1 MYRIYLD
8 NNLIY
13 DNHTPEL
20 SVSDA
25 ALELLQND
33 ISTFQF
39 TIYPS
44 NPYINKV
51 ERMISRANVYRDNKL
66 MFAGL
71 VCNDEVGFMNQRSC
85 KCKSDLYYLTRTVV
99 RVYEFSGS
107 VKDYFTMLIDE
118 HNAHSE
124 FKFTVGKVT
133 VTDPNDYI
141 TRSSSGYPTTWN
153 EINDKCIKMLGGY
166 ISLRYADGKTYID
179 YLADYEEVSPQTIEF
194 GKNLLEAKR
203 EASGLDIATVLI
215 PLGASYEVTTDNSS
229 DESSS
234 DDSADT
240 SATDTSATD
249 TTTESKR
256 VDITSVNDGK
266 NYIENADGIARY
278 GRIEKTNTWD
288 DVHEPSILLRKAKAY
303 LDDLIYHKMTIT
315 VSAVDL
321 ANISKIDSF
330 SMKQYI
336 HVISKPNG
344 IDDIYLPMKM
354 SINILDASQNK
365 IELSVATQTNEK
377 SEVSRTQ
384 SSGLVEQIITTENNT
399 KNNINKTV
407 EGYNTRINQQKDS
420 ISTEVARTKK
430 EMIDYTDN
438 SLNDYYTKDET
449 VSRISQEADRVNSL
463 ISKVQSALVGTVNRL
478 VELNRITAKT
488 KPSDDSVIKFENN
501 NLKLGYAR
509 DGAFELYKS
518 ENFTGLYNDSKTHS
532 LLAVVRTEDNSS
544 QSITIKAGNRTST
557 AKIDG
562 DYTRITI
569 DNISFDESKS
579 ISVSCSSGVYLCFDK
594 LRLIEADKY
603 VDIAEGITSL
613 TNSVTQTQGTIEFIS
628 SQLDT
633 LKSDIDGASE
643 TSERIKKYVIFNEDP
658 NDASLTLCTSRDA
671 SGKPTGFT
679 MKLTP
684 KALNFYQNYGDDEP
698 IAYLTNS
705 NLYITKAVVVQ
716 SFRIGH
722 HIWTATKTSS
732 GDDML
737 VLDYIGGNA

>member
-1 MYRIYLD
+1 MYRIYAD
-8 NNLIY
+8 GNLIY

-25 ALELLQND
+25 TLELLQND
-33 ISTFQF
+33 ISTSQF
-39 TIYPS
+39 TIYPN
-44 NPYINKV
+44 NPYIN
-51 ERMISRANVYRDNKL
+51 EIARMVTKIKVYRDVKL
-66 MFAGL
+66 MFSGI
-71 VCNDEVGFMNQRSC
+71 VCDDEVGFMNQRMI

-107 VKDYFTMLIDE
+107 VKDYFTMLINE

-153 EINDKCIKMLGGY
+153 EINDKCIKLLGGY
-166 ISLRYADGKTYID
+166 ISLRYADNKVYID
-179 YLADYEEVSPQTIEF
+179 YLADYDEVSPQKIEF

-215 PLGASYEVTTDNSS
+215 PLGASYEVTADNSS
-229 DESSS
+229 NDDESSS
-234 DDSADT
+234 DDDSD
-240 SATDTSATD
+240 DTSATD

-288 DVHEPSILLRKAKAY
+288 DVHEPAILLKKAKAY

-321 ANISKIDSF
+321 ANISKIESF

-336 HVISKPNG
+336 HVVSKPNG
-344 IDDIYLPMKM
+344 IDDVYLPMKM

-365 IELSVATQTNEK
+365 IELSVATQTKEK

-407 EGYNTRINQQKDS
+407 EGYSTKINQTKDI
-420 ISTEVARTKK
+420 ISTEVSRTKK
-430 EMIDYTDN
+430 EMIDYTES
-438 SLNDYYTKDET
+438 SLNNYYTKDET

-478 VELNRITAKT
+478 VELNRITAAS
-488 KPSDDSVIKFENN
+488 KPSDDSVIKFESN
-501 NLKLGYAR
+501 NLKLGYAK

-518 ENFTGLYNDSKTHS
+518 ENFTGLYDSSKTHS

-544 QSITIKAGNRTST
+544 QSITIKAGNRTAT

-562 DYTRITI
+562 DYARIAI

-613 TNSVTQTQGTIEFIS
+613 TNSVSQTQGTIEFIS

>member
-1 MYRIYLD
+1 MYRIYID
-8 NNLIY
+8 GNLAYSPYEKEFAVY
-13 DNHTPEL
+13 DATL
-20 SVSDA
+20 SVEQNQPDT
-25 ALELLQND
+25 LELTLPY
-33 ISTFQF
+33 T
-39 TIYPS
+39 
-44 NPYINKV
+44 NPYVNSIEKMRTEIRV
-51 ERMISRANVYRDNKL
+51 TRDDEL
-66 MFAGL
+66 MFCGV
-71 VCNDEVGFMNQRSC
+71 VCEDTLNFDNSRSV
-85 KCKSDLYYLTRTVV
+85 KCKGDIYFLSQSIIRPYS
-99 RVYEFSGS
+99 FQGS
-107 VKDYFTMLIDE
+107 VKDYFKLLIDA
-118 HNAHSE
+118 HNAESE
-124 FKFTVGKVT
+124 RKFYVGNVT

-141 TRSSSGYPTTWN
+141 TRASSDYPTVFK
-153 EINDKCIKMLGGY
+153 EITDKCIGIMGGY
-166 ISLRYADGKTYID
+166 LVIRYVDGKRYID
-179 YLADYEEVSPQTIEF
+179 YLDDYTTVNEQTVEF
-194 GKNLLEAKR
+194 AMNISDVTVDSDVLEM
-203 EASGLDIATVLI
+203 ATVLI
-215 PLGASYEVTTDNSS
+215 PRGANIESEGTEEDQQSS
-229 DESSS
+229 E
-234 DDSADT
+234 
-240 SATDTSATD
+240 
-249 TTTESKR
+249 KR
-256 VDITSVNDGK
+256 IDITSVNDGK
-266 NYIENADGIARY
+266 DYIQDDDAVEKF
-278 GRIEKTNTWD
+278 GRIMKAETWD
-288 DVHEPSILLRKAKAY
+288 DVTLPENLLKKAKKR
-303 LDDLIYHKMTIT
+303 LNELSSMTKVIT
-315 VSAVDL
+315 IKAVDVSALKNV
-321 ANISKIDSF
+321 SSF
-330 SMKQYI
+330 NLHQYI

-344 IDDIYLPMKM
+344 IDDLYLPTKIDMNLF
-354 SINILDASQNK
+354 SPESNS
-365 IELSVATQTNEK
+365 IELTVSSMTRNETNAIRTVHGSFIDTTGSV
-377 SEVSRTQ
+377 
-384 SSGLVEQIITTENNT
+384 ENNT
-399 KNNINKTV
+399 FDKLNRVV
-407 EGYNTRINQQKDS
+407 EDYSTKISQTRDI
-420 ISTEVARTKK
+420 ISTEVSRTKK
-430 EMIDYTDN
+430 EMIDYTDK

-478 VELNRITAKT
+478 VELNRITSKT
-488 KPSDDSVIKFENN
+488 KPSDDSVVKFESN
-501 NLKLGYAR
+501 NLELGYAK

-569 DNISFDESKS
+569 DSISFTDSKS
-579 ISVSCSSGVYLCFDK
+579 ISVSCTSGVYLCFDK

-613 TNSVTQTQGTIEFIS
+613 TNSVTQTQGTVEFIS

-658 NDASLTLCTSRDA
+658 NDASLTLCTSRNS

-684 KALNFYQNYGDDEP
+684 KALNFYQNYGDTEP

-722 HIWTATKTSS
+722 HIWTATKTDS

>member
-1 MYRIYLD
+1 
-8 NNLIY
+8 
-13 DNHTPEL
+13 
-20 SVSDA
+20 
-25 ALELLQND
+25 
-33 ISTFQF
+33 
-39 TIYPS
+39 
-44 NPYINKV
+44 
-51 ERMISRANVYRDNKL
+51 
-66 MFAGL
+66 
-71 VCNDEVGFMNQRSC
+71 
-85 KCKSDLYYLTRTVV
+85 
-99 RVYEFSGS
+99 
-107 VKDYFTMLIDE
+107 
-118 HNAHSE
+118 
-124 FKFTVGKVT
+124 
-133 VTDPNDYI
+133 
-141 TRSSSGYPTTWN
+141 
-153 EINDKCIKMLGGY
+153 
-166 ISLRYADGKTYID
+166 
-179 YLADYEEVSPQTIEF
+179 
-194 GKNLLEAKR
+194 
-203 EASGLDIATVLI
+203 
-215 PLGASYEVTTDNSS
+215 
-229 DESSS
+229 
-234 DDSADT
+234 
-240 SATDTSATD
+240 
-249 TTTESKR
+249 
-256 VDITSVNDGK
+256 
-266 NYIENADGIARY
+266 
-278 GRIEKTNTWD
+278 
-288 DVHEPSILLRKAKAY
+288 
-303 LDDLIYHKMTIT
+303 MTIT

-321 ANISKIDSF
+321 ANIKQIDSF

-336 HVISKPNG
+336 HVVSKPNG
-344 IDDIYLPMKM
+344 IDDVYLPMKM

-365 IELSVATQTNEK
+365 IELSVATKTEEK

-407 EGYNTRINQQKDS
+407 EGYSTKINQTRDI
-420 ISTEVARTKK
+420 ISTEVSRTKK
-430 EMIDYTDN
+430 EMIDYTES

-449 VSRISQEADRVNSL
+449 VSRISQEAERVNSL
-463 ISKVQSALVGTVNRL
+463 ISKVQNALVGTVNRL

-488 KPSDDSVIKFENN
+488 KPSDDSGVKFESNN
-501 NLKLGYAR
+501 IKLGYAS

-518 ENFTGLYNDSKTHS
+518 ENFTGTYDASKTHS

-557 AKIDG
+557 ANING
-562 DYTRITI
+562 DYARITI
-569 DNISFDESKS
+569 DNISFADNKS

-716 SFRIGH
+716 SFRVGH
-722 HIWTATKTSS
+722 HIWTATKTNS